1 MIMGMVWFAA
11 ITPAF
16 ANGDQGSNVIPTWVF
31 TDDQKA
37 GGINTAWWQ
46 GSLSWT
52 DKLVQTIKN
61 AINIILGLLGTIS
74 LVILLWGGFQMVTAA
89 GDEGKH
95 KKGFTIL
102 KQAGMGLIFIGLAA
116 LFVQLIFWFI
126 SSIAK

>member
-1 MIMGMVWFAA
+1 MWFATISPA
-11 ITPAF
+11 IVNASETSFVDNQTWIGLNIPWAGKLWAT
-16 ANGDQGSNVIPTWVF
+16 ANV
-31 TDDQKA
+31 DDGNPKL
-37 GGINTAWWQ
+37 ITA
-46 GSLSWT
+46 
-52 DKLVQTIKN
+52 IKD
-61 AINIILGLLGTIS
+61 AINLILGLLGTIA

>member
-1 MIMGMVWFAA
+1 MWFAT
-11 ITPAF
+11 ISPAF
-16 ANGDQGSNVIPTWVF
+16 ASPDQGASGIPTSVF
-31 TDDQKA
+31 TDEQKA
-37 GGINTAWWQ
+37 WGINVAWWQ
-46 GSLSWT
+46 NSLAGSE
-52 DKLVQTIKN
+52 KLIQTIKN
-61 AINIILGLLGTIS
+61 AINVILGLLGTIS

>member
-1 MIMGMVWFAA
+1 MGIMWFAT
-11 ITPAF
+11 ISPAF
-16 ANGDQGSNVIPTWVF
+16 AQDQGGNGIPTQVF
-31 TDDQKA
+31 TDEQKDW
-37 GGINTAWWQ
+37 GINVAWWKT
-46 GSLSWT
+46 SLAGT
-52 DKLVQTIKN
+52 DKLIQTIKN